1 MEYSRQSEG
10 VTTKLALKCMAF
22 VQARLVTSTRSI
34 LHLSHTYMAELNVET
49 KSKFQTQRS

>member
-22 VQARLVTSTRSI
+22 AQARLVTSIGTI
-34 LHLSHTYMAELNVET
+34 LHLSHTYMAELNVEN
-49 KSKFQTQRS
+49 KSKF